1 MIYYKQILF
10 NDNTLITY
18 RPFYYFY
25 LEPLSA
31 LFFSAIFLNERLS
44 FIQIIGAI
52 FIIGGAVIAELSK
65 YLKEKKFESEI
76 EDSTQLSSNK

>member
-18 RPFYYFY
+18 RPFYYFD

-76 EDSTQLSSNK
+76 EDSTQLSSNE

>member
-1 MIYYKQILF
+1 MIYYKKILF
-10 NDNTLITY
+10 NYNTLITY
-18 RPFYYFY
+18 RYFYYFY

-65 YLKEKKFESEI
+65 YLKKNKFEVQTEESR
-76 EDSTQLSSNK
+76 QLSNNE